1 MAEEEDKI
9 SVCVFG
15 SSSSKTPEI
24 FLRAGYALGALLG
37 EKRYPCVNGGGKFGV
52 MGAVN
57 RGVIDSNGVAIGVIH
72 SKWVVDVDEMQH
84 GMTKMIVADGDNLV
98 ERKRLLVDNSD
109 CFVCLPG
116 GPGTYDELH
125 EVMCEK
131 QLGFHN
137 KPIVIVNVDNFFDG
151 TIAQLNAAK
160 DNDLLHSDI
169 KSIVHVCS
177 SIEEAI
183 SYCERE
189 TKHRT
194 TALKKIIREK
204 VSKETVLPEFKKTF
218 SKGLI
223 TGAIIAYMFVKVTAR
238 L

>member
-1 MAEEEDKI
+1 MAEKDKI

-15 SSSSKTPEI
+15 SSSTKTPEI
-24 FLRAGYALGALLG
+24 FLKVGYALGALLA
-37 EKRYPCVNGGGKFGV
+37 EKRFPCVNGGGKFGV

-57 RGVIDSNGVAIGVIH
+57 RGIIDSNGVAIGVIH

-98 ERKRLLVDNSD
+98 ERKRLLLDNSD
-109 CFVCLPG
+109 CFICLPG

-160 DNDLLHSDI
+160 DNSLLHLDI
-169 KSIVHVCS
+169 KDIVHVCS
-177 SIEEAI
+177 SIEEAVA
-183 SYCERE
+183 YCERE
-189 TKHRT
+189 CRHRVT
-194 TALKKIIREK
+194 VFPKVIQEK
-204 VSKETVLPEFKKTF
+204 VGQEKSLPILGKSF
-218 SKGLI
+218 STGLI